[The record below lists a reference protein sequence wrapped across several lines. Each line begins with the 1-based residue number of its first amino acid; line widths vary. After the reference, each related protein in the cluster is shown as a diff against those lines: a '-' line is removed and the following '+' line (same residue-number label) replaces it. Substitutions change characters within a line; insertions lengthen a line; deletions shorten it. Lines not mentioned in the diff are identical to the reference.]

1 MKRPWRWLK
10 LNEIIQIGCTI
21 INQMNHDWIPSGEF
35 RLTSD
40 AGSLLFHSIFVYF
53 LFAAAAVINRNQ
65 RENIEIQNRVIGGRS
80 QKNLSKSFQVQS
92 FPFIHSFIHSA
103 IHSFQFKTSWKLTR
117 PNPIQFNPIESN
129 QIASRL
135 QLKRVRFCKLAQL
148 SQLDR
153 TEQGD
158 RSPL

>member
-1 MKRPWRWLK
+1 M
-10 LNEIIQIGCTI
+10 
-21 INQMNHDWIPSGEF
+21 
-35 RLTSD
+35 TSD

-92 FPFIHSFIHSA
+92 FPFIHSFIHSFG
-103 IHSFQFKTSWKLTR
+103 HSFVPVQNELKVNSAQS
-117 PNPIQFNPIESN
+117 NPIQSNPIQSN

>member
-1 MKRPWRWLK
+1 
-10 LNEIIQIGCTI
+10 
-21 INQMNHDWIPSGEF
+21 MNHDWIPSGEF

-80 QKNLSKSFQVQS
+80 QKNLSKSFQAQS
-92 FPFIHSFIHSA
+92 FPFIHSFIHSFG
-103 IHSFQFKTSWKLTR
+103 HSFVPVQNELKVNSAQS
-117 PNPIQFNPIESN
+117 NSIQSN